1 MSISSIPNLSFLY
14 QEDFLAWLEATT
26 RLLRQRKFDEL
37 DIENL
42 IEEVEDLGKRDK
54 RELESNLFILLTHLL
69 KWQYQPD
76 RRSYPGSD
84 NEWHENSWAR
94 TISEHRDR
102 IQRALRDSPSLQN
115 ILRESLAA
123 CYAKSRKDAA
133 RQTGL
138 IIDIFPD
145 VCKYSEAEILDD
157 DFWPN

>member
-1 MSISSIPNLSFLY
+1 MSISSIPNLSLMY
-14 QEDFLAWLEATT
+14 QEDFLAWIEGTAQ
-26 RLLRQRKFDEL
+26 LLRQGKFDEL

-76 RRSYPGSD
+76 RRSYPDS
-84 NEWHENSWAR
+84 NHEWYENSWAR

-102 IQRALRDSPSLQN
+102 IQRALRDSPSLQKV
-115 ILRESLAA
+115 IRESLTD

-138 IIDIFPD
+138 GIEVFPE

>member
-1 MSISSIPNLSFLY
+1 MSISSIPNLSLLY
-14 QEDFLAWLEATT
+14 QEDFLAWIEETAQ
-26 RLLRQRKFDEL
+26 LLRQGKFDEL

-76 RRSYPGSD
+76 RRSYPDSN
-84 NEWHENSWAR
+84 NEWYENSWAR

-102 IQRALRDSPSLQN
+102 IQRALRDSPSLWKVF
-115 ILRESLAA
+115 RESLAD

-138 IIDIFPD
+138 GIEVFPE